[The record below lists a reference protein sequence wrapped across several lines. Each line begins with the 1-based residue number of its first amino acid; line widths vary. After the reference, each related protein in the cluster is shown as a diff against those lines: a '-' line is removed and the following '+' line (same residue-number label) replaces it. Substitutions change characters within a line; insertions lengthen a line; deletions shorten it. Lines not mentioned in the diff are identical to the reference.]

1 MNSRLLKRTYLV
13 VMAFLFTLPAFVY
26 AQITEYQQKQ
36 WLDSPAAS
44 SHIGNLTGNAHAAA
58 MSYRRYCV
66 GCHGDLGD
74 GLGENAPWLD
84 PKPRDFSAGVFKCR
98 STPT

>member
-1 MNSRLLKRTYLV
+1 MNSRLLKRTYLL

-36 WLDSPAAS
+36 WLDTPAAS

-58 MSYRRYCV
+58 GALPPLLRWLSRRT
-66 GCHGDLGD
+66 
-74 GLGENAPWLD
+74 
-84 PKPRDFSAGVFKCR
+84 R
-98 STPT
+98 